1 MLDNAR
7 YVNPSEKFYD
17 LSLGWFGGNT
27 PNAAPI
33 LTGSSRS
40 VPSGES
46 GLSLSP
52 SLSRSCF
59 SLSQSPIA
67 IRLLG
72 RRFYS

>member
-27 PNAAPI
+27 PNAA
-33 LTGSSRS
+33 
-40 VPSGES
+40 
-46 GLSLSP
+46 LSLSP